1 MKNSYAVLGSGRQG
15 TAIAYDLACFGEA
28 SSIVLLDQDGA
39 LAQKAARRVNQLSGT
54 KLARGGTLDVQD
66 QKALLK
72 SLVGMDVC
80 ISAVPYKFNAELT
93 KAAIEA
99 GAHFC
104 DLGGNTDIVRE
115 QIGMA
120 SSAKKAGVSVV
131 PDCGLAPGMA
141 NSLALYILERLD
153 SINATP
159 RQIKMYCGGLPQNPQ
174 PPLGYQMLFS
184 MDGLI
189 NEYDSPVYSLRNGK
203 IKELEPLTELEEVEF
218 SEPVGRC
225 EAFLTSG
232 GTSTAPWRYEK
243 SLQAYEYK
251 TVRYPGHCEKIKV
264 IRDLGM
270 WEPEQESIRG
280 TKVAP
285 RVVFAHMAGS
295 RLEFPDARDLVVL
308 RVQGIGDEK
317 KSKRPIKIQ
326 LDLIDYFDPVTGF
339 TAMERTTGFPTAIVA
354 ILQAQGAIK
363 PGANPPDPSVP
374 AKPFV
379 SALLDRGF
387 DLRETIERPLN
398 VND

>member
-1 MKNSYAVLGSGRQG
+1 MKSKYVVLGAGRQG

-28 SSIVLLDQDGA
+28 SAIQIFDQDQR
-39 LAQKAARRVNQLSGT
+39 LAQKSARRVNQLSDSEITSGS
-54 KLARGGTLDVQD
+54 LLDVGD
-66 QKALLK
+66 RSELSNVLK
-72 SLVGMDVC
+72 GIDVC
-80 ISAVPYKFNAELT
+80 VSAVPYKFNASLT
-93 KAAIEA
+93 ESAIQA

-120 SSAKKAGVSVV
+120 SAAKKAGVSVV

-141 NSLALYILERLD
+141 NSLALYILERLN
-153 SINATP
+153 SINAAP

-189 NEYDSPVYSLRNGK
+189 NEYDSLVYSLRNGK
-203 IKELEPLTELEEVEF
+203 VRELEPLTELEAVEF
-218 SEPVGRC
+218 PLPIGRC

-251 TVRYPGHCEKIKV
+251 TVRYPGHCEKIKA

-270 WEPEQESIRG
+270 WESGQTSIRG

-308 RVQGIGDEK
+308 RVQGIGEEK

-379 SALLDRGF
+379 AALLERGF
-387 DLRETIERPLN
+387 DLRETVERPLN
-398 VND
+398 LKD